1 MNGLP
6 SSKQL
11 RYLVALSEHL
21 NFTRAAEACFVTQ
34 STLSAGLKELE
45 DLLGAKL
52 VERDRQRVLITPLGE
67 DIARRARDILAAEQE
82 LVEAARAA
90 RDPLSGIFNL
100 GVIPTVAPFLLPAF
114 LQRLRERHPTA
125 RIALYEGLTANL
137 LVRLEAGKLHAALI
151 ALPYATEGLEV
162 QPLFDDPLWLVGSKD
177 DPAIDCK
184 RPELTPAL
192 EERLLLLEEG
202 HCLREHALHA
212 CNTPELRS
220 ARSLE
225 ATSLLTLVQM
235 IDSGLGVGLVPEM
248 AVHAGLTQSARLVSR
263 QLPEP
268 APKRVIALASRRS
281 TPHRTDIEILGDVLR
296 EAAASRMDLTPHA

>member
-1 MNGLP
+1 VNGLP

-21 NFTRAAEACFVTQ
+21 SFTRAAEACFVTQ

-45 DLLGAKL
+45 ELLGAKL
-52 VERDRQRVLITPLGE
+52 VERDRQHVLITPLGE
-67 DIARRARDILAAEQE
+67 DIAHRARGILAAEQE
-82 LVEAARAA
+82 LVEAARAGCE
-90 RDPLSGIFNL
+90 PFSSIINL

-114 LQRLRERHPTA
+114 LQRLRDRYPTA

-137 LVRLEAGKLHAALI
+137 IARLDAGKLHAALI
-151 ALPYATEGLEV
+151 ALPYATDGLDVE
-162 QPLFDDPLWLVGSKD
+162 PLFDDPLWLVGPKG
-177 DPAIDCK
+177 DPDIERK
-184 RPELTPAL
+184 RPALTPAL
-192 EERLLLLEEG
+192 AERLLLLEEG

-212 CNTPELRS
+212 CSTPELRTP
-220 ARSLE
+220 RSLE

-248 AVHAGLTQSARLVSR
+248 AVQAGLTQSARLLSR
-263 QLPEP
+263 KLPEP

-281 TPHRTDIEILGDVLR
+281 TPHRADIEILGEVLR
-296 EAAASRMDLTPHA
+296 EAAAARTATCQ